1 MMKNILKLFLVAV
14 AITTTILSCKKDEA
28 INYFL
33 GGNNIAFTS
42 DRATTAPFVFVRANN
57 GSSFAKFSWSNPGYE
72 FSTGVSSQDVTYT
85 LEAKLS
91 TASVWVPTKSVSKD
105 LSKTF
110 TQKEINDEV
119 LTASTALNLDPFVAK
134 DVDMRIRASIGS
146 ATPTYV
152 YSNVIK
158 YNLTPYS
165 NDPDLWIT
173 GDATGSSWTN
183 TPPAN
188 QKFTYN
194 RSNAT
199 FSIIINFVPGK
210 YYKFLTTNG
219 AWQPQWG
226 GCAPTGGNIE
236 GNPDTRSSDPDAIST
251 PATAGSY
258 KVTVDLN
265 NKKCT
270 VVPQ

>member
-28 INYFL
+28 INYYL
-33 GGNNIAFTS
+33 GGKGIAFTS
-42 DRATTAPFVFVRANN
+42 DRATTDPFVFVRANN
-57 GSSFAKFSWSNPGYE
+57 ARDFAKFSWANPNYQ
-72 FSTGVSSQDVTYT
+72 FSTGVNSQNVTYT
-85 LEAKLS
+85 LEAKVS
-91 TASVWVPTKSVSKD
+91 TASTWVSTKSVSKD

-119 LTASTALNLDPFVAK
+119 LTASTALNLDPFIAK
-134 DVDMRIRASIGS
+134 SVDLRIRASIGS
-146 ATPTYV
+146 AASTFI
-152 YSNVIK
+152 YSNTIT

-183 TPPAN
+183 TPPTN

-199 FSIIINFVPGK
+199 FFIIINFVPGK
-210 YYKFLTTNG
+210 FYKFLTTNG

-226 GCAPTGGNIE
+226 GCAPAGGNIE
-236 GNPDTRSSDPDAIST
+236 GNPDTRTNDPDAIST
-251 PATAGSY
+251 PAVAGTY
-258 KVTVDLN
+258 KVTVDLPN
-265 NKKCT
+265 RKCT